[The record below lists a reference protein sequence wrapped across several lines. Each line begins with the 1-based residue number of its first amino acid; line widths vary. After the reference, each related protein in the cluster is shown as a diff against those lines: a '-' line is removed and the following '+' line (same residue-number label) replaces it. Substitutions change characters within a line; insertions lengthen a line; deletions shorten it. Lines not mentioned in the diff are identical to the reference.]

1 MFLQF
6 TNFKLQFIL
15 ICPFLN
21 FLKNRINK
29 AEAQAVPA
37 MLVIQISLIR
47 DTNGV
52 VSWEHNSAFIWNNCR
67 CFSFSIGNCPKVRGD
82 YSLICSF
89 FLFFTVHVPKCAGF
103 PERGFKVGWRKPVF
117 NSVHNKAL
125 TVTGLNC

>member
-15 ICPFLN
+15 ICSFFN

-29 AEAQAVPA
+29 AEAQAVRA

-52 VSWEHNSAFIWNNCR
+52 VSWEHNSAFIWNNGS

-82 YSLICSF
+82 YSLICSS
-89 FLFFTVHVPKCAGF
+89 FLFFTVHVPKCAGC
-103 PERGFKVGWRKPVF
+103 PKWRKPVF